1 MERSRPLIA
10 LIPLLCGA
18 KPISVVGPAHL
29 LGRMGKSMDTPC
41 LERGQGRFRVLWV
54 SANGMLAEYGPVVV
68 RSEGAISDFGTPD
81 LIYVPAPDGDFEEA
95 LRSNRPY
102 LDWLREC
109 HARGTIVTSSC
120 TGALFLAEAG
130 LLDGRRATTHWCYAD
145 FFASRY
151 PKVDWQISRLVV
163 EDGSVIT
170 AGGAT
175 AYLNLM
181 IRIAERF
188 LGRAHALAVG
198 RFALVDSERDSQ
210 LPYMVHGNRR
220 PHGDS
225 VVRKA
230 QELLSQDLAE
240 PMALP
245 QLAAACGVSPRTLLR
260 RFRTALGRSPGEYL
274 QELRIE
280 KAKDLLERTDRTV
293 EEIVAAVG
301 YDDSRSFRRLFR
313 RRMGISPKRYRR
325 RYTLFPAGCKE
336 EAAVRDTRCCQAP
349 A

>member
-1 MERSRPLIA
+1 
-10 LIPLLCGA
+10 
-18 KPISVVGPAHL
+18 
-29 LGRMGKSMDTPC
+29 
-41 LERGQGRFRVLWV
+41 
-54 SANGMLAEYGPVVV
+54 
-68 RSEGAISDFGTPD
+68 
-81 LIYVPAPDGDFEEA
+81 
-95 LRSNRPY
+95 
-102 LDWLREC
+102 
-109 HARGTIVTSSC
+109 
-120 TGALFLAEAG
+120 
-130 LLDGRRATTHWCYAD
+130 
-145 FFASRY
+145 
-151 PKVDWQISRLVV
+151 
-163 EDGSVIT
+163 
-170 AGGAT
+170 
-175 AYLNLM
+175 
-181 IRIAERF
+181 
-188 LGRAHALAVG
+188 
-198 RFALVDSERDSQ
+198 
-210 LPYMVHGNRR
+210 MVHGNRR

-313 RRMGISPKRYRR
+313 HRMGISPKRYRR